1 MKLRIESLKTV
12 YDEINVTL
20 MNNNNSSLRIEQK
33 SIKQTKINFLESLIL
48 AQD

>member
-1 MKLRIESLKTV
+1 MCKIESLKTV

-20 MNNNNSSLRIEQK
+20 NKQYNSEKRIEQRVLN
-33 SIKQTKINFLESLIL
+33 TKNINFLESLIL